1 MGDRNENTQRGRR
14 NIRCNV
20 ARLYRNVSGYIKV
33 ADLIADS
40 GIPYML
46 IHTADLTE
54 FGDESYR
61 LHCEGEK
68 AQSRY
73 VSRAAVA
80 VLISR
85 IILSDDGFGLNEI
98 IGIND

>member
-1 MGDRNENTQRGRR
+1 M
-14 NIRCNV
+14 

-46 IHTADLTE
+46 IRTADLTE
-54 FGDESYR
+54 FGDESYH
-61 LHCEGEK
+61 LHREGEK
-68 AQSRY
+68 AHSRY

-80 VLISR
+80 ALLSR
-85 IILSDDGFGLNEI
+85 IILSDNGFGLNESI
-98 IGIND
+98 EPIE

>member
-1 MGDRNENTQRGRR
+1 M
-14 NIRCNV
+14 
-20 ARLYRNVSGYIKV
+20 